1 MVVSGDRF
9 AVAPPQWSEAV
20 REVEMVIDEKFIDS
34 FGKQIK
40 VLENLKASVEAA
52 LKTAN
57 QRYDRLKDRKNL
69 GKNYE
74 DLIALEESK

>member
-40 VLENLKASVEAA
+40 LLENLKGSVQDAID
-52 LKTAN
+52 TAN
-57 QRYDRLKDRKNL
+57 RRYDKLKDPKNL

-74 DLIALEESK
+74 DILALEESK